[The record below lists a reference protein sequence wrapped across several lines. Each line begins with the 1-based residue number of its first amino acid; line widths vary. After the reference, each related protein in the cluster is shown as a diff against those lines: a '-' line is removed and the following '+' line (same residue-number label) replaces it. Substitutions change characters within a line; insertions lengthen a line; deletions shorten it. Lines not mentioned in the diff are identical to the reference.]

1 MLKKMLIQGTIAA
14 AVIGF
19 AAAVYASGPSEGFT
33 AENTA
38 PNKYA
43 EAGNRMGG
51 NNGYIADGARYK
63 SEYKDGQKAG
73 HKAEHKE
80 RDHDYRKDRE
90 HDRDDEHYGERS
102 KHHRKHAERDND

>member
-63 SEYKDGQKAG
+63 SEYKDG

-80 RDHDYRKDRE
+80 RDHDYRKDRDD
-90 HDRDDEHYGERS
+90 DRDDEHYGDRS
-102 KHHRKHAERDND
+102 KHHRKHAERDYD